1 MRGLIMKTMNQNV
14 LNDFSKVLIKTR
26 YKNKIQELVLGYCT
40 DEDGEYI
47 NLNVIRIKKSQQNKG
62 YGNAIMSDLVYLA
75 DLFNVRIKLYATNLW
90 GADLKRLYGFYEKH
104 GFVLIKTDKIND
116 GHMIYYS
123 KNILNKKKKTIANV
137 QNS

>member
-1 MRGLIMKTMNQNV
+1 MNQNV

-62 YGNAIMSDLVYLA
+62 YGSMLMGDIVYLA

-90 GADLKRLYGFYEKH
+90 GAELKRLYEFCEKQ
-104 GFVLIKTDKIND
+104 GFVLDKTNDINI

-123 KNILNKKKKTIANV
+123 KNILNKKNKTV
-137 QNS
+137 TLCT